1 MKIWGRGVRK
11 GGGGSGVDEEGEVWV
26 RRKQRIG

>member
-1 MKIWGRGVRK
+1 MKIWETEVRK